1 MVPRDGLAEARE
13 IKHLTSGATS
23 IYPTVFHGVPP
34 ASVAPSGRRA
44 TARPSL
50 PRHQLQVLAQ
60 QWSTG
65 LWRVEF
71 GWRKR
76 QPVEASA
83 GSFGCGLLL
92 RFVWGRTGRMR
103 RLLIVVAALS
113 VGACGNRP
121 TPSTSS
127 APVVVNPPGAAQL
140 PDDGCPKVGEKA
152 VPQTGQIAW
161 TSSWDELPTVELI
174 RNDEGEAWFLP
185 TAWNKRTTGS
195 YVGQNAFG
203 ARVAVTVQ
211 TVVTKGV
218 AALDDNNIRRVYA
231 RSLLRGYGGYLSNS
245 PTSFNLGPDR
255 RIWLAGPKVGGR
267 FDWET
272 SREAKFNSPHESTYQ
287 YRADFTIKV
296 ECSAIVDKSGVVL
309 QRP

>member
-1 MVPRDGLAEARE
+1 MQPIVERMRLQEALRPGRTPVKGIQCCRSRPRLLRNQAPAPPCQHPSEHIERLTLEA
-13 IKHLTSGATS
+13 
-23 IYPTVFHGVPP
+23 
-34 ASVAPSGRRA
+34 
-44 TARPSL
+44 
-50 PRHQLQVLAQ
+50 
-60 QWSTG
+60 
-65 LWRVEF
+65 
-71 GWRKR
+71 
-76 QPVEASA
+76 PVEGRILTKARVRNIWRRNSVVVY
-83 GSFGCGLLL
+83 SPL
-92 RFVWGRTGRMR
+92 RLGRTGKMR
-103 RLLIVVAALS
+103 RLVIVVAALS
-113 VGACGNRP
+113 VGACEARP
-121 TPSTSS
+121 APSTTG
-127 APVVVNPPGAAQL
+127 APVVVNPRVAAQL

-152 VPQTGQIAW
+152 VAQSGQIAW

-174 RNDEGEAWFLP
+174 RNGEGEAWFLP

-218 AALDDNNIRRVYA
+218 AALDDEKAKRVFS
-231 RSLLRGYGGYLSNS
+231 RSLLRGYGGYLSDS

-272 SREAKFNSPHESTYQ
+272 SREAKINSPHESTYQ

-296 ECSAIVDKSGVVL
+296 ECSAIVDKSGVML
-309 QRP
+309 QRT